1 MNTGLKASPGRV
13 LVTAYDEL
21 IGEELSGIAFVRDYV
36 QLQFNSLPE
45 LTALTPITVASGSA
59 SATLG
64 NPDFANLAIGQ
75 IGRSVG
81 AIDYRESNILRLIFE
96 DGSVV
101 SISLEPD
108 DYTGPE
114 AVNFRRR
121 DGSMVVE

>member
-1 MNTGLKASPGRV
+1 ME
-13 LVTAYDEL
+13 AYDEL

-59 SATLG
+59 SARLG
-64 NPDFANLAIGQ
+64 DPDFANLAISQ
-75 IGRSVG
+75 IGKSVG
-81 AIDYRESNILRLIFE
+81 AIDYRESNVLRLIFE

-101 SISLEPD
+101 SISLKPD